1 MRFTLRHWCLALGLS
16 IALHTG
22 VSVVVSGTDDEIL
35 IERGAGDPVLV
46 ASDLAAAVSAAN
58 SEDVTEPTEPVT
70 EPTEPVTEAQEAQEV
85 EAEPVEP
92 EAAEN
97 APEVQPDVAAPQAEP
112 EEPDQVDPDVAQP
125 PEVDRQEDQARAR
138 EAETPDPQQTPT
150 DVDVESADSV
160 NPDFIK
166 PPEAEEAQE
175 ADQTDTADAPKP
187 EELSP
192 ELTKLIAAPLPKP
205 KPAPPPKQETVEPV
219 KKAKPKPTRKAKQKP
234 RQQRQNSGSNKVAQ
248 PNRKPGDKGRNRNTT
263 GRANMSNYMGRIAS
277 RLHRQKRYPRA
288 AQRKKIQGTVVV
300 SFTIRR
306 NGSVAGVRLARRSGH
321 AVLDQ
326 EVLAMVR
333 RASPFPPFPANA
345 GRNAITVTV
354 PVSFRAR

>member
-1 MRFTLRHWCLALGLS
+1 MRFSAPQWFAALALSL
-16 IALHTG
+16 AAHTG
-22 VSVVVSGTDDEIL
+22 ASFVLSEPEPEVQ

-46 ASDLAAAVSAAN
+46 ASDLAAAVSAAS
-58 SEDVTEPTEPVT
+58 SEDVTEATEPVT
-70 EPTEPVTEAQEAQEV
+70 DAPAAEEV
-85 EAEPVEP
+85 EPDTLEP
-92 EAAEN
+92 ETADQ
-97 APEVQPDVAAPQAEP
+97 APQVQPDVAAAASEP
-112 EEPDQVDPDVAQP
+112 EEPDVVEPDVAQP
-125 PEVDRQEDQARAR
+125 PEISRQEEQRRAR
-138 EAETPDPQQTPT
+138 EAETPDPRQAPT
-150 DVDVESADSV
+150 DLDVESADSV
-160 NPDFIK
+160 NPDFVK

-175 ADQTDTADAPKP
+175 TDRTEATDPPDPA
-187 EELSP
+187 ELSP
-192 ELTKLIAAPLPKP
+192 ELTRLMAAPLPKP
-205 KPAPPPKQETVEPV
+205 KPAPPPEKKTVEPIE
-219 KKAKPKPTRKAKQKP
+219 KAKPTRKAKSKP
-234 RQQRQNSGSNKVAQ
+234 RQNRQTSGSNKVAQ

-288 AQRKKIQGTVVV
+288 ARRKKIQGTVVV

-326 EVLAMVR
+326 EVLSMVR